1 MQPRR
6 MLAAL
11 LAGVLGLATV
21 SAHAET
27 VEVMITNLV
36 FSPTELNLQVGDTI
50 EWINKDVIA
59 HTATARN
66 GAWDV
71 MIPAKKTT
79 SQVLTK
85 AGVFD
90 FYCRFHPNMKGKMT
104 VH

>member
-1 MQPRR
+1 
-6 MLAAL
+6 MLAVL

-27 VEVMITNLV
+27 VEVTITNLV

-85 AGVFD
+85 AGIFD

-104 VH
+104 VR